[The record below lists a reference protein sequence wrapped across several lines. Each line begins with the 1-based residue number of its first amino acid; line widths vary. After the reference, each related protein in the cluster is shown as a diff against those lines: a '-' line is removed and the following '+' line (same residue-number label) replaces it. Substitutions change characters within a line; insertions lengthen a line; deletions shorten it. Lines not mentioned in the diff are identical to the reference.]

1 MKKDACAYDA
11 GAFYMEVIVNQ
22 QQHWWQQRLSETF
35 RDFQLVAL
43 RVAVN
48 KKGAAA
54 YALFLVETIEKR
66 HWLWEKKCLCRHR
79 P

>member
-35 RDFQLVAL
+35 RDFPLVAL
-43 RVAVN
+43 RVAVD

-54 YALFLVETIEKR
+54 YAFF
-66 HWLWEKKCLCRHR
+66 
-79 P
+79 